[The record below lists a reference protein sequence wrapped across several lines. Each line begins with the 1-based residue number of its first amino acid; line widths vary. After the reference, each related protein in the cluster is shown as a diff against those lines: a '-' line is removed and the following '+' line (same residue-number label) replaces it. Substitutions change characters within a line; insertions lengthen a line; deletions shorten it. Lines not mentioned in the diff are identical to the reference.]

1 MRKNTIL
8 LIFIASICVSKG
20 PMEGLALDFF
30 GGGIGPSGTW
40 IMLNTN
46 EIFSDELGSMGLG
59 AFNDQMIMTGA
70 EGYGHVT
77 ENYRLG
83 AIFSKGS
90 LTRSTTDTLTNSNY
104 HAELDLSIVG
114 ALFEAVFPLGRRLE
128 ISTGSVVGLGQANF
142 IRQRDDGSG
151 IQLWD
156 DYFAKGTQMNYQ
168 SVSTNF
174 GVLQPYMAIKFQFL
188 DRLGL
193 RFVGGYNVSR
203 IDEGTWR
210 LNGEGRI
217 NTSPDLDLSAPFARV
232 TLYLGI

>member
-1 MRKNTIL
+1 M
-8 LIFIASICVSKG
+8 FIASICVAKG

-30 GGGIGPSGTW
+30 GGGIGPSGSW
-40 IMLNTN
+40 IMLHTN
-46 EIFSDELGSMGLG
+46 ELFRDELGSMVLS
-59 AFNDQMIMTGA
+59 AFNDQMVMTGV

-90 LTRSTTDTLTNSNY
+90 ISTSTTDTLTSSNY
-104 HAELDLSIVG
+104 HAEFNLSIVG
-114 ALFEAVFPLGRRLE
+114 ALFESVFPLGRRLE

-151 IQLWD
+151 IQVWD

-168 SVSTNF
+168 SVSANF
-174 GVLQPYMAIKFQFL
+174 GVLQPYMAMKFQFL

-203 IDEGTWR
+203 IDEGAWR

-217 NTSPDLDLSAPFARV
+217 NTSPALELSAPFARV